1 MSQHTS
7 RLVCHVRLHAGVAM
21 IAAGVCCASL
31 AHAQSLLRTEPP
43 KPALD
48 EKSKPVESE
57 NLQGYSLTLV
67 QPPEQRQFRIHD
79 QIQIL
84 IQEQSRQSS
93 SAKLDTKTDAS
104 MEAAINELPDLVKL
118 LQLRLESG
126 DRTSLTGV
134 NADAKRDFKGDGKYE
149 RSEAMSDRIQ
159 AIVIDV
165 KPNGTLV
172 LEARRSITKD
182 DQTQTVVVSGI
193 ARQEDVTTG
202 NTVLSSQLAELT
214 VKVESD
220 GDVDEAAKKGWL
232 TNLFET
238 VFNF

>member
-1 MSQHTS
+1 MSQHPS
-7 RLVCHVRLHAGVAM
+7 RFVRHAHAAF
-21 IAAGVCCASL
+21 IACSVCCAAATSG
-31 AHAQSLLRTEPP
+31 QSLLRAEPP

-67 QPPEQRQFRIHD
+67 EPPEQRQFRVHD
-79 QIQIL
+79 TIQIL

-104 MEAAINELPDLVKL
+104 MEAAINELPDLIKL

-134 NADAKRDFKGDGKYE
+134 NAEASRDFKGDGKYE
-149 RSEAMSDRIQ
+149 RTEGMSDRIQ

-193 ARQEDVTTG
+193 ARQEDITTG

>member
-1 MSQHTS
+1 MSQRPSRIVRHT
-7 RLVCHVRLHAGVAM
+7 RAAF
-21 IAAGVCCASL
+21 IACSVCCAAAASG
-31 AHAQSLLRTEPP
+31 QSLLRAEPP
-43 KPALD
+43 KPVLD

-57 NLQGYSLTLV
+57 NLKGYSLTLV
-67 QPPEQRQFRIHD
+67 EPPEQRQFRVHD
-79 QIQIL
+79 TIQIL

-126 DRTSLTGV
+126 DRTNLAGV
-134 NADAKRDFKGDGKYE
+134 DAEAKRDFKGDGKYE
-149 RSEAMSDRIQ
+149 RTEGMSDRIQ
-159 AIVIDV
+159 AVVIDV

-193 ARQEDVTTG
+193 ARQEDITTG

-214 VKVESD
+214 VKVESN

>member
-1 MSQHTS
+1 MTQRNLS
-7 RLVCHVRLHAGVAM
+7 RVALHAR
-21 IAAGVCCASL
+21 AAFLACSVCMVTAG
-31 AHAQSLLRTEPP
+31 HAQSLLRAEPP

-48 EKSKPVESE
+48 EKTKPVESE

-67 QPPEQRQFRIHD
+67 EPPEPRQFRVHD

-93 SAKLDTKTDAS
+93 SAKLNTKTDAS
-104 MEAAINELPDLVKL
+104 MEAAISELPDLIKL

-126 DRTSLTGV
+126 DRSSLASV

-149 RSEAMSDRIQ
+149 RSESMSDRIQ
-159 AIVIDV
+159 AVVIDV

-172 LEARRSITKD
+172 LEARRTMTKD

-220 GDVDEAAKKGWL
+220 GDVDDAAKKGWL